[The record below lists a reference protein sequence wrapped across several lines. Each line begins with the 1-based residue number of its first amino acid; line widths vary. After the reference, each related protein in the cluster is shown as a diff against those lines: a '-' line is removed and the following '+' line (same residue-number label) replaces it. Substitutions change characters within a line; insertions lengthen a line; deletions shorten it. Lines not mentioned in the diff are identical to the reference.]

1 MNQADLTQMLVGKE
15 QEAILRTLA
24 MMAYNPAIG
33 RVLAKG
39 GVVKFSDLMV
49 AEVPKLYSAVNGG
62 TFEQWHAEAC
72 AQILEDFRTTK
83 DQKLSYGQAQKPL
96 NVFLK
101 VYVDWARLPT
111 RELADRL
118 APALHCPL
126 DSVVMKFVKREFR
139 SEYDKR
145 IASLRRYAID
155 RLTERVRKL
164 AGTSSRAVA
173 KRFAGT
179 EHSLAAVDKETYLEW
194 QALFR
199 TLWPGK
205 PVQFDLVWALE
216 RRASSSE
223 TNSSADDDQGT

>member
-1 MNQADLTQMLVGKE
+1 MNQAELTQLLVGKE

-49 AEVPKLYSAVNGG
+49 AEIPKLYAVANEGV
-62 TFEQWHAEAC
+62 FEQWHAEVC
-72 AQILEDFRTTK
+72 ARILANFKTTK

-101 VYVDWARLPT
+101 VYVDWARLPA
-111 RELADRL
+111 RELADKL
-118 APALHCPL
+118 APSLHCPL

-139 SEYDKR
+139 SAYDDR
-145 IASLRRYAID
+145 IGSLRRHKID
-155 RLTERVRKL
+155 RLAERVTEL
-164 AGTSSRAVA
+164 VGTSSRAVA
-173 KRFAGT
+173 KRFAGA

-194 QALFR
+194 QALLR

-216 RRASSSE
+216 RRPSSTE
-223 TNSSADDDQGT
+223 TSSAADDDEGA